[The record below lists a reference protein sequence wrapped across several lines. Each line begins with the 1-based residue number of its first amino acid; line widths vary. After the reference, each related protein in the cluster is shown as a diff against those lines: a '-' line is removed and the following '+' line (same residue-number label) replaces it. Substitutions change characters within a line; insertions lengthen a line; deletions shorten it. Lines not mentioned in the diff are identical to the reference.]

1 MVSLLEELVVT
12 SALDEL
18 PRVIDFVSQACE
30 ASAVPEDVVFACQLA
45 ADEACTNIMEH
56 AYDGRTDG
64 EIRVSCWV
72 SEDQVHLRLRDNGAA
87 FDPRMIETPDLEGNL
102 TDRRIGGLGL
112 HFMRSLMDEVRF
124 EFDPTT
130 GNTVTMIKRFKG
142 AG

>member
-1 MVSLLEELVVT
+1 MSLPEELVVT

-18 PRVIDFVSQACE
+18 PRVIDFVFQTCE
-30 ASAVPEDVVFACQLA
+30 TSAVPEDVAFACQLA

-56 AYDGRTDG
+56 AYGGRSDG
-64 EIRVSCWV
+64 EIRVWCWV
-72 SEDQVHLRLRDNGAA
+72 SEDQVHLQLRDNGVA
-87 FDPRMIETPDLEGNL
+87 FDPGIIEMPSLNGNL
-102 TDRRIGGLGL
+102 TDRHIGGLGL

-130 GNTVTMIKRFKG
+130 GNTVTMIKRFHN

>member
-1 MVSLLEELVVT
+1 MPIEELVVT

-18 PRVIDFVSQACE
+18 PRVLDFVGQTCE
-30 ASAVPEDVVFACQLA
+30 SAAVPEDVAFACQLA

-64 EIRVSCWV
+64 EIHVVCWV
-72 SEDQVHLRLRDNGAA
+72 GEDQITLQFRDNGVA
-87 FDPRMIETPDLEGNL
+87 FDPGIIETPDLEGDL
-102 TDRRIGGLGL
+102 TDRQIGGLGL

-124 EFDPTT
+124 EFDPAT
-130 GNTVTMIKRFKG
+130 GNRLTMIKYLHG

>member
-1 MVSLLEELVVT
+1 MSRFEELVVT

-30 ASAVPEDVVFACQLA
+30 TSAVPEDVAFACQLA

-64 EIRVSCWV
+64 EIRISCWV
-72 SEDQVHLRLRDNGAA
+72 SKDQVHLQLRDKGAA
-87 FDPRMIETPDLEGNL
+87 FDPRIIETPDLEGNL

-112 HFMRSLMDEVRF
+112 HFMRSLMDEVHF

-130 GNTVTMIKRFKG
+130 GNTVIMTKRFHG

>member
-1 MVSLLEELVVT
+1 MSRFEELVVT

-30 ASAVPEDVVFACQLA
+30 TSAVPEDVAFACQLA

-56 AYDGRTDG
+56 AYDGRMDG
-64 EIRVSCWV
+64 EIRISCWV
-72 SEDQVHLRLRDNGAA
+72 SEDQVHLQLRDNGAA
-87 FDPRMIETPDLEGNL
+87 FDPGIIETPSLDGNL
-102 TDRRIGGLGL
+102 TDRQIGGLGL

-130 GNTVTMIKRFKG
+130 GNTVTMTKRFHG

>member
-1 MVSLLEELVVT
+1 MSRFEELVVT

-30 ASAVPEDVVFACQLA
+30 TSAVPEDVVFACQLA

-64 EIRVSCWV
+64 EIRISCWV
-72 SEDQVHLRLRDNGAA
+72 SEDQVHLKLRDNGVA
-87 FDPRMIETPDLEGNL
+87 FDPGIIETPSLDGNL
-102 TDRRIGGLGL
+102 TDRQIGGLGL

-130 GNTVTMIKRFKG
+130 GNTVTMTKRFHG

>member
-1 MVSLLEELVVT
+1 MSLFEELVVT

-30 ASAVPEDVVFACQLA
+30 MSAVPEDVAFACQLA

-56 AYDGRTDG
+56 AYDGRADG
-64 EIRVSCWV
+64 EIRISCWV
-72 SEDQVHLRLRDNGAA
+72 SEDQVHLQLRDNGVA
-87 FDPRMIETPDLEGNL
+87 FDPGIIETPSLDGNL
-102 TDRRIGGLGL
+102 TDRQIGGLGL

-130 GNTVTMIKRFKG
+130 GNTVTMTKRFHG